1 MRKPA
6 PTSPSNKG
14 IALSDWLYTMFLF
27 TKSDFKSIVIP
38 TTVFGTMAAPKATV
52 IHVCA
57 RLIWVWFNL
66 LQFCVSNQ
74 SLSPAEDAANKPWRP
89 IPAHRITVTT
99 ARRLRWML
107 LFVCILLS
115 FYFRIAT
122 PGIALAIVIW
132 ANNEL
137 YFDSHWVT
145 RNACNALGYAAFN
158 SGATYVHCDDRC
170 APTTIALRAQFVNAL
185 IILTTIQSQ
194 DFRDSSGDALAGRR
208 TLPLV
213 YPQGSRI
220 AITTLLILWSFFLCI
235 IWGLG
240 ILPSIMFLGLG
251 AYVGG
256 RFVKLR
262 STATNQLS
270 YIYYN
275 VHFSLERGANG
286 DECHPEGEAA
296 RFTLIDLRLRICVR
310 WHGKVEVGTEWR
322 DGESQ
327 EYTKDVCGAFRRVL

>member
-27 TKSDFKSIVIP
+27 TKSDFKSVVIP
-38 TTVFGTMAAPKATV
+38 TTVFGTIAAPKATV

-115 FYFRIAT
+115 IAI
-122 PGIALAIVIW
+122 PGIALAIGIW

-137 YFDSHWVT
+137 CLDSHWVT
-145 RNACNALGYAAFN
+145 RNICNALGYAAFN
-158 SGATYVHCDDRC
+158 SGATNIKSLSDDRC
-170 APTTIALRAQFVNAL
+170 APTTIALRAQLVNAL

-235 IWGLG
+235 LWGLG
-240 ILPSIMFLGLG
+240 ILPSIIFLGLG

-256 RFVKLR
+256 RFVTLR
-262 STATNQLS
+262 STAADRRS
-270 YIYYN
+270 YVYYN
-275 VHFSLERGANG
+275 VWL
-286 DECHPEGEAA
+286 CAA
-296 RFTLIDLRLRICVR
+296 QILPFAV
-310 WHGKVEVGTEWR
+310 
-322 DGESQ
+322 SQ
-327 EYTKDVCGAFRRVL
+327 